1 MTKRILNEEE
11 YWNMSYIKRVAVKIR
26 SGRRPL
32 IMGRR
37 KGAEM
42 VGIGMICEIF
52 GVLFFGG
59 NFREGVHT

>member
-1 MTKRILNEEE
+1 
-11 YWNMSYIKRVAVKIR
+11 
-26 SGRRPL
+26 
-32 IMGRR
+32 MGLR